1 MMKIEA
7 ASNTPRSVYEGA
19 TIVGKEVSSDDKGAM
34 VPTDTVSLSDAATR
48 LAAGLS
54 DLAMAVAAMPV
65 PAQPQP
71 VVPHRKKPL
80 TNPLSPMLDVD
91 AFRLIRD
98 KLRSRNLG
106 LQEPGPQAKK
116 QADASKDENKV

>member
-1 MMKIEA
+1 MKIEA
-7 ASNTPRSVYEGA
+7 GSNTSRSVYEGTA
-19 TIVGKEVSSDDKGAM
+19 IGGKQISSDDKAVI

-48 LAAGLS
+48 LATGLS

-65 PAQPQP
+65 PAQPQA

-98 KLRSRNLG
+98 KLRSQNLG
-106 LQEPGPQAKK
+106 LQAPDPQTKK